1 MPVRVQVPGIGTRLL
16 RPTEAW
22 QTLEASPRAAE
33 LSVDENFY
41 VTASQAP

>member
-1 MPVRVQVPGIGTRLL
+1 MPVRVQIPGMGTRLL

-22 QTLEASPRAAE
+22 QSLEVSPQAGE